1 MNYSLDVI
9 EIAHRGD
16 SDKHKDNT
24 VDAFVS
30 ALNNGFDMLEL
41 DIQMCKSGEII
52 VFHDTEIDND
62 KMIINLT
69 FSEILKIDPD
79 VITLDEFF
87 NIPGVKDVKV
97 YLDLKGCNDLSNEIV
112 KFINDK
118 RLNTDNILI
127 ASYNLKHLTKINE
140 LNERLSL
147 GFITENNFTNDVY
160 QKIIGNDAIK
170 TFVIHWTALDDDS
183 IQFLKFYG
191 VKIYTY
197 TCKDDIIYKNMIKYN
212 IDGIVTNYKIG
223 GLSLL

>member
-1 MNYSLDVI
+1 M
-9 EIAHRGD
+9 
-16 SDKHKDNT
+16 
-24 VDAFVS
+24 
-30 ALNNGFDMLEL
+30 
-41 DIQMCKSGEII
+41 
-52 VFHDTEIDND
+52 
-62 KMIINLT
+62 
-69 FSEILKIDPD
+69 
-79 VITLDEFF
+79 
-87 NIPGVKDVKV
+87 
-97 YLDLKGCNDLSNEIV
+97 
-112 KFINDK
+112 
-118 RLNTDNILI
+118 NTDNILI

-197 TCKDDIIYKNMIKYN
+197 TCKDDIIYKNMNKYN
-212 IDGIVTNYKIG
+212 IHGIVTNCKIG